1 MLAVSDSTKT
11 TMSTIMTF
19 DNDAAF
25 RSVEIGLVQSSVMVY
40 GKYNDR
46 TLFAVGRQVCTVRM
60 CMVHNNFGSQNR
72 SIELE
77 SGAV

>member
-25 RSVEIGLVQSSVMVY
+25 RSVEIGLV
-40 GKYNDR
+40 
-46 TLFAVGRQVCTVRM
+46 
-60 CMVHNNFGSQNR
+60 
-72 SIELE
+72 
-77 SGAV
+77 